1 MSPCLSGRTW
11 ASCSRD
17 RFVLFLGPKT
27 SIYCLPV
34 NADLMT
40 AKRVHG
46 AAKVPVWLPSNRYTL
61 AWNCLAVWS
70 CLSAPVKLLDDW
82 HQTDHNLPNHHG
94 FTPKYLHMQRSRTS
108 NDLCFAPNLGVLN
121 ASKNWGPS
129 NFLWFP
135 TRNDQNSK
143 LHHSW
148 NPDRKRFWLGS
159 KVQNLNA
166 CSQTLLPAVSQV
178 LNDEGSNFQKTATFY
193 QSCHDFI
200 WFLLVR

>member
-1 MSPCLSGRTW
+1 MSLRSNLGELLARSLCIVPWPKNEHLLP
-11 ASCSRD
+11 ASQCWPDDSKKSSW
-17 RFVLFLGPKT
+17 G
-27 SIYCLPV
+27 
-34 NADLMT
+34 
-40 AKRVHG
+40 G
-46 AAKVPVWLPSNRYTL
+46 QG
-61 AWNCLAVWS
+61 S
-70 CLSAPVKLLDDW
+70 CLIAIQSLYACMKLSCPIILPQCARELLDDW

-143 LHHSW
+143 LHQSW